1 MQDCAA
7 LAWSLGKLAYRDGDL
22 MHAVCDRYEAVCMSS
37 EAQSIG
43 TVSQMLKG
51 ATLQHCLTQR
61 LLRLLQAQGAAAL
74 GSQERSA
81 EVLQDVLDGC
91 AVYFSVV
98 YFPCIL
104 AEILYLAAEKQ
115 SRELYGH
122 CSFLQHAR
130 YLTGAEN
137 VSTSTPTWIKP
148 HSDISNITNVCRSTF
163 STALTASGFC
173 DVVPISYSRLFG
185 CERNNVCM

>member
-22 MHAVCDRYEAVCMSS
+22 MHAVCDRYEAACMSS
-37 EAQSIG
+37 KAQSIG

-91 AVYFSVV
+91 AAQCSQCTSRISWRKFSIWL
-98 YFPCIL
+98 PRNSPENSTDI
-104 AEILYLAAEKQ
+104 
-115 SRELYGH
+115 
-122 CSFLQHAR
+122 AR
-130 YLTGAEN
+130 FCNMQGTPRGTEN
-137 VSTSTPTWIKP
+137 VSTSTPAWIIH
-148 HSDISNITNVCRSTF
+148 HSDISIITNVCPSTF
-163 STALTASGFC
+163 STALTAPGFC
-173 DVVPISYSRLFG
+173 DVLPISYSHLFRL
-185 CERNNVCM
+185 